1 MQTVNIVLLIS
12 ITSHIKHGQRLK
24 AQHTSQPPF
33 FHQMHQVFS
42 CEHTYFNI
50 DFIRAIEFNFKPS
63 NLNTT
68 FTAKP
73 NPCRNLMY

>member
-42 CEHTYFNI
+42 CEHTLI
-50 DFIRAIEFNFKPS
+50 LILSALL
-63 NLNTT
+63 NLTLS
-68 FTAKP
+68 FQI
-73 NPCRNLMY
+73 